1 MGKKAWLGL
10 VVGLVLMVTASIAGA
25 GDTSP
30 YLIGAWE
37 DDGETIYT
45 DFIIVNPTVVKLD
58 VYAAFFDN
66 DGVFIPG
73 RCFKRSLNPNAKWYL
88 RGVGLKLS
96 EFDSVGTAKFIAFPA
111 GKKTVDFYA
120 VIGGFQNRWVYEMTS
135 SQAGLK
141 GITFP
146 NFYTMGEV
154 TKILSLT
161 CTNWEEPKG
170 N

>member
-1 MGKKAWLGL
+1 MGKKAWFGL

-135 SQAGLK
+135 SQAGLN
-141 GITFP
+141 GVPFP
-146 NFYTMGEV
+146 NVYTMGEV